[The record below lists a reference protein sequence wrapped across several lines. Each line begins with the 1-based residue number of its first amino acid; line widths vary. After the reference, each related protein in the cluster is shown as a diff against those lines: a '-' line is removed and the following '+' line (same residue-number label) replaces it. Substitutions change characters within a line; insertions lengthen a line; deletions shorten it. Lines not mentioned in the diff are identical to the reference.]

1 MLIEHEGKKPRVHP
15 TAFVAPNAAL
25 CGNVVVGPGCRVMHG
40 AQLIAEGRRIILGE
54 RCVVLQNAVLRSTA
68 RHPLVLGDGV
78 LVGPNAHLVGC
89 VVDRESACATSTT
102 VLHGAVVGE
111 QSEVRVNGVVH
122 ANTRLAARSMVP
134 IGWVAVGNP
143 AEILAPSEHESI
155 WRVQRSLN
163 FPAAAYGLHRS
174 EASGRRITCYMSC
187 TLEQHTHDTVIDESP
202 TELPVSCASTRSG
215 TPEIPAR

>member
-15 TAFVAPNAAL
+15 TAFVAPNAVL
-25 CGNVVVGPGCRVMHG
+25 CGNVVVGPGSRVMHG

-78 LVGPNAHLVGC
+78 LVGPQAHLVGC
-89 VVDRESACATSTT
+89 VVDRESACATSAT
-102 VLHGAVVGE
+102 VLHGAVIGE
-111 QSEVRVNGVVH
+111 QSEVRVDGVVH
-122 ANTRLAARSMVP
+122 ANTRLPARSMVP

-155 WRVQRSLN
+155 WRVQRSLD
-163 FPAAAYGLHRS
+163 FPTAAYGLERS
-174 EASGRRITCYMSC
+174 EATGGRIACYMSC
-187 TLEQHTHDTVIDESP
+187 TLEQHTQDTVLNGFSDEP
-202 TELPVSCASTRSG
+202 RATEAPQ
-215 TPEIPAR
+215 